1 MYWFDIINDLDEW
14 KKLFYDIED
23 SLEKDLTGKAIK
35 SKIIDRIKRA
45 ILFSFFS
52 II

>member
-1 MYWFDIINDLDEW
+1 MINDLDEW

-23 SLEKDLTGKAIK
+23 SLEKDLIGNAIK
-35 SKIIDRIKRA
+35 SEIIDRIKRA

-52 II
+52 TI